1 MKIREKL
8 KWKLT
13 LIYSTVVFAV
23 VLVFV
28 MIFIFGVRS
37 YYYGNIEEVLKHGI
51 VATVDLYDL
60 RLGDKP
66 LADKAK
72 LLLESGIIPDFVEAQ
87 VLDQKGRV
95 LESTSRFLEETE
107 INTPDYQG
115 ALKGRVTTW
124 KGVSDGSGEKIM
136 AVSAPLMKKVAV
148 VGAIRYITSLALV
161 DQTLFSYY
169 FWAIAVGLGV
179 IVFTFLI
186 SYAIAS
192 KIVEPVVDLKV
203 IADHYA
209 LGDFEKKAKRHTNDE
224 LGELADAFNYMA
236 DEIAKSRKVKNEF
249 ISSIS
254 HEIRTPLTSIM
265 AWSETLSDGGTEE
278 EQKMGLEIIAKE
290 SERLTGLVDNLL
302 DFSKMEEARMEV
314 TKEDFDLKALLDRTL
329 SQFLQIAKKKE
340 VRLRLDAPMNRCLCY
355 GDMHRIKQV
364 LVNVMDNSIKHL
376 PRGGHLSMR
385 LMKFKKAGGEEE
397 HYRIEIE
404 DNGPGIPMEHL
415 GRIGQMFYKVDR
427 AGSGSGLGLAISN
440 KIIELHRGSLVITN
454 VEPHGT
460 RVTIELP
467 KEETK

>member
-13 LIYSTVVFAV
+13 LTYSAVVFAV

-37 YYYGNIEEVLKHGI
+37 YYYGNIEEVLKHGV

-87 VLDQKGRV
+87 VVDQKGRV
-95 LESTSRFLEETE
+95 LESTSRFLEEEE
-107 INTPDYQG
+107 IDTPDYQG
-115 ALKGRVTTW
+115 ALEGRVSTW
-124 KGVSDGSGEKIM
+124 KGASKQSGEKIM
-136 AVSAPLMKKVAV
+136 AVSAPLVRKVAV
-148 VGAIRYITSLALV
+148 VGAIRYITSLVLV
-161 DQTLFSYY
+161 DETLFSYY
-169 FWAIAVGLGV
+169 FWAVTVGLAV
-179 IVFTFLI
+179 IVFTFII
-186 SYAIAS
+186 SYVIAG
-192 KIVEPVVDLKV
+192 KIVKPVVDLKV

-209 LGDFEKKAKRHTNDE
+209 LGDFDKKALRHTDDE
-224 LGELADAFNYMA
+224 LGELADAFNYMS
-236 DEIAKSRKVKNEF
+236 DEIVKSRRLKNEF

-265 AWSETLSDGGTEE
+265 AWSETLCEGGSEE

-302 DFSKMEEARMEV
+302 DFSKMEGARMV
-314 TKEDFDLKALLDRTL
+314 LSKEDFDLKALMDRTL
-329 SQFLQIAKKKE
+329 SQFLQIAKKKDIK
-340 VRLRLDAPMNRCLCY
+340 LKLDAPMYRCLCC

-376 PRGGHLSMR
+376 KRGGFLNMR
-385 LMKFKKAGGEEE
+385 LTKFRRAEGGAEY
-397 HYRIEIE
+397 YRIEIE
-404 DNGPGIPMEHL
+404 DDGPGIPLEHL
-415 GRIGQMFYKVDR
+415 DRIGQMFYKVER

-440 KIIELHRGSLVITN
+440 KIIELHRGELVISN
-454 VEPHGT
+454 IEPHGT
-460 RVTIELP
+460 RVSIELP
-467 KEETK
+467 KEDVK

>member
-13 LIYSTVVFAV
+13 LIYSAVVFAV

-37 YYYGNIEEVLKHGI
+37 YYYGNLEEVLKHGI

-95 LESTSRFLEETE
+95 LESTSRFTVDAS
-107 INTPDYQG
+107 IDTPDYKG
-115 ALKGRVTTW
+115 ALEGRVTTW
-124 KGVSDGSGEKIM
+124 RGLSQKGGEKIM
-136 AVSAPLMKKVAV
+136 AVSAPLMRKVAV
-148 VGAIRYITSLALV
+148 VGAIRYITSLDLV
-161 DQTLFSYY
+161 DETLFSYY
-169 FWAIAVGLGV
+169 FWAVTVGLGV
-179 IVFTFLI
+179 IVFTFII
-186 SYAIAS
+186 SYVLAS

-209 LGDFEKKAKRHTNDE
+209 LGDFEKKAERHTNDE

-236 DEIAKSRKVKNEF
+236 DEISKSRKVKNEF

-265 AWSETLSDGGTEE
+265 AWSETLSEGGSEE

-302 DFSKMEEARMEV
+302 DFSKMEEARMEL
-314 TKEDFDLKALLDRTL
+314 TKEDFDLKALMDRTL
-329 SQFLQIAKKKE
+329 SQFLQVAKKKNIK
-340 VRLRLDAPMNRCLCY
+340 LRLDAPMNRCLCY

-376 PRGGHLSMR
+376 VHNGHLNMR
-385 LMKFKKAGGEEE
+385 LTKFRQTETEIDF
-397 HYRIEIE
+397 YRIEIE
-404 DNGPGIPMEHL
+404 DNGPGIPLEHL
-415 GRIGQMFYKVDR
+415 DRIGQMFYKVNR

-440 KIIELHRGSLVITN
+440 KIIELHRGSMVISN

-460 RVTIELP
+460 RVTIEIP
-467 KEETK
+467 KEDGR